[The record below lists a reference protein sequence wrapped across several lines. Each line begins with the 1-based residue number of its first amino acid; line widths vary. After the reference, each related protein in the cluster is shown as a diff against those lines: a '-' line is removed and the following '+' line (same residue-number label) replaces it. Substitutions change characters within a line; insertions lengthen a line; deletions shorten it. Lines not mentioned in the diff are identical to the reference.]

1 METYD
6 IVVIGAG
13 SGGLVVASGAA
24 QLGAKVALV
33 EKDRM
38 GGECL
43 NTGCVP
49 SKTLIHSARVVALMK
64 RAGEFGLDPVDV
76 RFDYSKVIDHVH
88 EVIGRISRHDSVE
101 RFEGLGC
108 DVFLGGARFESP
120 HEITV
125 GEKRIHGKRFV
136 IATGSGPLIPP
147 FPGLDEVGCLTNE
160 NIFDNRKLPGSLIVL
175 GAGPI
180 ALELGQAFHRFG
192 SKVTVIQRS
201 STVLSKEDMDIRVK
215 MEEILKGEGL
225 EIITGTAIERF
236 EVVDGKKVIYFKKD
250 GKDMSV
256 GAEEILCALG
266 RVPNT
271 GSLNLEAAGVEYNNK
286 GIVVDNRLRT
296 SQRHIYACGDVIGH
310 YLFTHMAGYQAGII
324 LRNAIFRLPAKVD
337 YTVVP
342 WVTFTDPEVARVGM
356 TEDEAREKSGDIS
369 VYTFPFEDNDR
380 ANTEEERNGFAK
392 IICDRK
398 GMIQGAH
405 IIGPHAGEYLHELVL
420 AMKHDISINSIV
432 NTIHV
437 YPTLAEILKQVSSQR
452 LKGSLTPFK
461 KRVIKF
467 LFGLHGE

>member
-147 FPGLDEVGCLTNE
+147 FPGLDEVECLTNE
-160 NIFDNRKLPGSLIVL
+160 NVFDNRKLPESLIVL

-271 GSLNLEAAGVEYNNK
+271 GSLNLEA
-286 GIVVDNRLRT
+286 
-296 SQRHIYACGDVIGH
+296 
-310 YLFTHMAGYQAGII
+310 
-324 LRNAIFRLPAKVD
+324 
-337 YTVVP
+337 
-342 WVTFTDPEVARVGM
+342 
-356 TEDEAREKSGDIS
+356 
-369 VYTFPFEDNDR
+369 
-380 ANTEEERNGFAK
+380 
-392 IICDRK
+392 
-398 GMIQGAH
+398 
-405 IIGPHAGEYLHELVL
+405 
-420 AMKHDISINSIV
+420 
-432 NTIHV
+432 
-437 YPTLAEILKQVSSQR
+437 
-452 LKGSLTPFK
+452 
-461 KRVIKF
+461 
-467 LFGLHGE
+467 